1 MEFKITK
8 YLPRFKEE
16 LPPINRPA
24 RSTSSNIIKNP
35 KTSIEPTEL
44 LNKIDPLILVAQ
56 YERDI
61 NRMKMNH
68 NQMLEELYK
77 ELEILRSKNR
87 DELIIMNGGNYCC
100 KHLENLSYDILKSN
114 ASDNQKQLSDIL
126 NNAKIHQI
134 STEDIKN
141 DKNYNYKK
149 ELPELIT
156 VGNKFISKDIE
167 NKSNLLLQE
176 QLYKSN
182 KLIDALRQEN
192 IQQKAEL
199 NSLNSL
205 LNKGLKMTG
214 VGLDN
219 GLIRKNLNSGKR
231 FLSSFS
237 HPTISYMDI
246 MSSEESLQP
255 ISRNE

>member
-1 MEFKITK
+1 MDFKITN

-16 LPPINRPA
+16 LPPINRPP
-24 RSTSSNIIKNP
+24 RSSSSKTIK
-35 KTSIEPTEL
+35 
-44 LNKIDPLILVAQ
+44 

-61 NRMKMNH
+61 NRIKMNH
-68 NQMLEELYK
+68 NQMLEELHK

-87 DELIIMNGGNYCC
+87 DLLDELIIMNGGNYCC
-100 KHLENLSYDILKSN
+100 KHLESLRFEILKSN

-126 NNAKIHQI
+126 NNAKIHQK

-149 ELPELIT
+149 ELPELIA

-182 KLIDALRQEN
+182 KLIDILRQEN

-199 NSLNSL
+199 TSLNSL
-205 LNKGLKMTG
+205 LNKRLTISG
-214 VGLDN
+214 VGLN
-219 GLIRKNLNSGKR
+219 NSLVSTNSNSHRR
-231 FLSSFS
+231 FLSSLS

-246 MSSEESLQP
+246 ISSEENARP